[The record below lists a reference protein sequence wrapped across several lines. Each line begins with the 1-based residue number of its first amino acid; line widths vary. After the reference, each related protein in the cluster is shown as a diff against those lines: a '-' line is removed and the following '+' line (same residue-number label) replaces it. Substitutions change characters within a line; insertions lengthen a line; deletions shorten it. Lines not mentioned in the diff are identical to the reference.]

1 MSWCVSRPLHR
12 AGLPSLHLS
21 SWSLS
26 TFHSQ
31 DTDVQPTLSLA
42 VAAITMLQGLMSC
55 Y

>member
-1 MSWCVSRPLHR
+1 MSRPQHGV
-12 AGLPSLHLS
+12 GLPSLHLS
-21 SWSLS
+21 SGSPS

-31 DTDVQPTLSLA
+31 DTDVQPMLSLS